1 MDIVLEWASRLPW
14 HHPLR
19 LSTLKL
25 ALCTKESMEKYANE
39 LEDIREYARH
49 RARLPNWFRTALAD
63 HDRYAVTL
71 AIHSGLAESVIDGG
85 ECQTL
90 LHLACRMSHPDLVA
104 ILLDKGADVNTPT
117 GWSTITPLY
126 QSIMASTTNG
136 LDPTAAVLLARGADP
151 NPALYP
157 AMILSNTETV
167 DALIDAGAAI
177 TDATGVSALTAS
189 IAHNKLEMVR
199 CLVNRGAEITKTL
212 LYYTIEY
219 GREEIMG
226 VFLAAGADV
235 DHTVLDFARHKG
247 HHGIVALLETYMV
260 PMM

>member
-1 MDIVLEWASRLPW
+1 MDIVLEWASHLPW
-14 HHPLR
+14 DHPHR

-25 ALCTKESMEKYANE
+25 ALCTNVSMKKYANE
-39 LEDIREYARH
+39 LEEIREYARH

-63 HDRYAVTL
+63 RDRYAVTL
-71 AIHSGLAESVIDGG
+71 AIHSGLAESVIG

-90 LHLACRMSHPDLVA
+90 LHLACRVSHPDLVA
-104 ILLDKGADVNTPT
+104 ILLDKGADVNTPI
-117 GWSTITPLY
+117 GWSMPLY
-126 QSIMASTTNG
+126 QSIMASTANG

-177 TDATGVSALTAS
+177 TDATGVSALTAA
-189 IAHNKLEMVR
+189 IAHNRIEMVR

-212 LYYTIEY
+212 LYYTIECR
-219 GREEIMG
+219 REEIMG
-226 VFLAAGADV
+226 VFLAAGAHV

-247 HHGIVALLETYMV
+247 HHGIATLLETYMNDDR
-260 PMM
+260 